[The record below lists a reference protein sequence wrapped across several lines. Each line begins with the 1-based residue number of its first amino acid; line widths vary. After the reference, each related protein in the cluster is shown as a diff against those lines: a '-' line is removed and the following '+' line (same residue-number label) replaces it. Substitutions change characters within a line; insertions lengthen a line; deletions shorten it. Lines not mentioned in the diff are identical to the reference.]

1 MRASE
6 FLTELLDPNSSYPL
20 YWYDTFAPKERSARA
35 YDEKKGF
42 LDIKFIPLASDIV
55 EIEFSR
61 NDSYDVTGGGS
72 ANKVFATMLEAIREY
87 LKGYK
92 PKIIV
97 FGSKGKSRT
106 KLYQSLINRY
116 AQSLGYKQFD
126 INKLSPETQE
136 KLAFSGSDLMVLRKI
151 YDQNDVAE
159 GKKKKKRKKVR
170 RYVYGPIAYG
180 WYGYGSGDGG
190 EGGGDGGGMEES
202 YIPEY
207 SRDDGNDRPDES
219 KIVQAVR
226 HLLARGDTIKTHVWA
241 SRGIVIG
248 TRPGIIDIK
257 NDRTGNHNYIE
268 MGDDS
273 RDHTYQLRMIKP
285 NVWLLRPT
293 KDEYVK

>member
-1 MRASE
+1 
-6 FLTELLDPNSSYPL
+6 
-20 YWYDTFAPKERSARA
+20 
-35 YDEKKGF
+35 
-42 LDIKFIPLASDIV
+42 
-55 EIEFSR
+55 
-61 NDSYDVTGGGS
+61 
-72 ANKVFATMLEAIREY
+72 MLEAIREY